1 MHRLKLVIKR
11 ILGGE
16 FAGRMLD
23 VRHDDVFIVSYPK
36 SGNTWTRFLIGNL
49 VSPEGASFKNIEE
62 IIPDIY
68 QHTKD
73 ELNNIESPRVLK
85 SHEYFDSRYRKVIHI
100 IRDPRAVAVSYWH
113 HRIKFREIDETCSV
127 EDFVDWFVFQGNQ
140 YGTWSSNT
148 EGWLNAKENNRN
160 ILLVRYEDLIS
171 QPEEEIQKIASHMD
185 LNVSDEIIK
194 KAIDNSSFNRMRSL
208 EKEQSKEWKPLQ
220 KTRKDMNFVRKGRV
234 DSWKDELT
242 PAAIKK
248 IELHFGKVMRKV
260 GY

>member
-1 MHRLKLVIKR
+1 MRLFKLVIRR
-11 ILGGE
+11 ILLGKYT
-16 FAGRMLD
+16 GRMVD
-23 VRHDDVFIVSYPK
+23 VRDDDIFIVSYPK

-49 VSPEGASFKNIEE
+49 ISPEGASFTNIEE

-68 QHTKD
+68 QHTPEK
-73 ELNNIESPRVLK
+73 LNKIQSPRVLK

-113 HRIKFREIDETCSV
+113 HQIKFREVDINCSL
-127 EDFVDWFVFQGNQ
+127 EDFVDWFVLKGNE
-140 YGTWSSNT
+140 YGTWSSHT
-148 EGWLNAKENNRN
+148 EGWLNARENNRH

-171 QPEEEIQKIASHMD
+171 HPEKELQKIARHMA
-185 LNVSDEIIK
+185 LNISDELIK
-194 KAIDNSSFNRMRSL
+194 NAIENSSFDRMRSL
-208 EKEQSKEWKPLQ
+208 EEKQSKDWKPLQ
-220 KTRKDMNFVRKGRV
+220 KTRKDMNFVRKGRP

-248 IELHFGKVMRKV
+248 IELHFGKAMAKA